1 MHGNGVTYV
10 FTRRLFYSCS
20 TKNTRAEKKI
30 VAKERKAKRQKN
42 FDIIQEA
49 TKLWETLRQTTTAKE
64 KRVELVGDIL
74 KICGD
79 RVGDLA
85 ASHTASRIIQSCV
98 KHGNG
103 DDRLAV
109 QHQVM
114 PKIVELA
121 KNPYGRFI
129 VSKLISTA
137 PKDQLPGMTH
147 VVCVLHESMEHNH
160 PWPLI
165 EQTALSS

>member
-1 MHGNGVTYV
+1 M
-10 FTRRLFYSCS
+10 TRS
-20 TKNTRAEKKI
+20 EKKI

-42 FDIIQEA
+42 FDCIQES
-49 TKLWETLRQTTTAKE
+49 TKLWETLRQTTTKKE
-64 KRVELVGDIL
+64 KKMELVGDIL

-103 DDRLAV
+103 DHRMCV
-109 QHQVM
+109 QKQVL
-114 PKIVELA
+114 PKIIELA

-137 PKDQLPGMTH
+137 PKDQLPGMLI
-147 VVCVLHESMEHNH
+147 VVV
-160 PWPLI
+160 
-165 EQTALSS
+165 A

>member
-1 MHGNGVTYV
+1 M
-10 FTRRLFYSCS
+10 
-20 TKNTRAEKKI
+20 
-30 VAKERKAKRQKN
+30 AKERKAKRQKN

-49 TKLWETLRQTTTAKE
+49 TKLWETLRQSTTAKA
-64 KRVELVGDIL
+64 KKVELVGSIL
-74 KICGD
+74 EICGD

-103 DDRLAV
+103 NHRVCV
-109 QHQVM
+109 QEQVL

-129 VSKLISTA
+129 VSKLIATA
-137 PKDQLPGMTH
+137 PKDQLPGMISFFFITTGAL
-147 VVCVLHESMEHNH
+147 VLCILAVDRTNCVIFPTFEMKT
-160 PWPLI
+160 I
-165 EQTALSS
+165 YIC

>member
-1 MHGNGVTYV
+1 MYV
-10 FTRRLFYSCS
+10 YDYCS
-20 TKNTRAEKKI
+20 NKNTRAEKKI

-49 TKLWETLRQTTTAKE
+49 TKLWETLRQTTTVKE
-64 KRVELVGDIL
+64 KKVELVGEIL

-103 DDRLAV
+103 DHRMVV
-109 QHQVM
+109 QNQVV
-114 PKIVELA
+114 PRIVELA

-137 PKDQLPGMTH
+137 SKDQLPGMMLS
-147 VVCVLHESMEHNH
+147 VVLCLYSCCMKNTTMAIDSTNCVIFLKK
-160 PWPLI
+160 
-165 EQTALSS
+165 